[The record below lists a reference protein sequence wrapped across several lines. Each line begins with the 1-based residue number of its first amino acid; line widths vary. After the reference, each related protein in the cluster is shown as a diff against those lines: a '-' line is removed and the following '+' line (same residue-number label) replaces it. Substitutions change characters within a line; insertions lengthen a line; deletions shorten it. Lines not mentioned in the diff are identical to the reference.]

1 MVFDKIIYLNDTT
14 EEDPGREIKKRMAG
28 SEFVFD
34 WDEENAKAQKVLA
47 NCKEFIGEDTIV
59 EVDCTGKKE
68 NVLIKIQ
75 TKIDPFFMQA
85 DSEEVK
91 FDWSSLPTA
100 DEENPRRGPKSD
112 FGDYCPVTY
121 VNSGFLVKGKSD
133 FESFVFG
140 KSYRFAGEK
149 EQEEFKF
156 NPTAFLSKVT
166 IPLTPPQPKI
176 MVIGMKGAGV
186 TTQISLLA
194 KKFKI
199 DSLELKSA
207 FLSLMKSEKQKRKRA
222 RLLARGFKEPAPVED
237 EEAEPEPDAEIEDD
251 PAEFVETIN

>member
-1 MVFDKIIYLNDTT
+1 
-14 EEDPGREIKKRMAG
+14 
-28 SEFVFD
+28 
-34 WDEENAKAQKVLA
+34 
-47 NCKEFIGEDTIV
+47 
-59 EVDCTGKKE
+59 
-68 NVLIKIQ
+68 
-75 TKIDPFFMQA
+75 MQA

-156 NPTAFLSKVT
+156 NPTASSLPSLPGRYPDP
-166 IPLTPPQPKI
+166 IPPGK
-176 MVIGMKGAGV
+176 
-186 TTQISLLA
+186 LA
-194 KKFKI
+194 PALAHDSNITYTNLFK
-199 DSLELKSA
+199 
-207 FLSLMKSEKQKRKRA
+207 
-222 RLLARGFKEPAPVED
+222 
-237 EEAEPEPDAEIEDD
+237 
-251 PAEFVETIN
+251 